1 MKNIILKI
9 NSLEKKL
16 FSKFKYINMK
26 NNISP
31 LDEGIEQA
39 PKAKKPRAPKHTF
52 KLGDIK
58 KNDVRETGFT
68 TKQQA
73 LNFLNALDKQHTD
86 FKTKDELIDLSL
98 IHI

>member
-1 MKNIILKI
+1 MKNIILKL

-16 FSKFKYINMK
+16 FSKFKYNMK

-39 PKAKKPRAPKHTF
+39 PKAKRTRAPKHTF

-58 KNDVRETGFT
+58 KTGCKRDRFYNQT
-68 TKQQA
+68 TS
-73 LNFLNALDKQHTD
+73 
-86 FKTKDELIDLSL
+86 I
-98 IHI
+98 

>member
-1 MKNIILKI
+1 
-9 NSLEKKL
+9 
-16 FSKFKYINMK
+16 MK

-39 PKAKKPRAPKHTF
+39 PKAKKTRAPKHTF

-58 KNDVRETGFT
+58 KQDVKETGFT

-73 LNFLNALDKQHTD
+73 LKFLNALDQQHTD
-86 FKTKDELIDLSL
+86 FKTKDE
-98 IHI
+98 

>member
-1 MKNIILKI
+1 MKNIILKK

-39 PKAKKPRAPKHTF
+39 PKAKKPRAPKRTF

-58 KNDVRETGFT
+58 
-68 TKQQA
+68 QMM
-73 LNFLNALDKQHTD
+73 
-86 FKTKDELIDLSL
+86 
-98 IHI
+98 